1 MCKKKFLKNIFKT
14 FYSSFLKKFACA
26 QKVGFPRS
34 GHNCNDITTSDL
46 QGLDISVHKLI

>member
-1 MCKKKFLKNIFKT
+1 MCKKINLKNIFKT

-34 GHNCNDITTSDL
+34 GHICQWFQSILNTLNYKIL
-46 QGLDISVHKLI
+46 